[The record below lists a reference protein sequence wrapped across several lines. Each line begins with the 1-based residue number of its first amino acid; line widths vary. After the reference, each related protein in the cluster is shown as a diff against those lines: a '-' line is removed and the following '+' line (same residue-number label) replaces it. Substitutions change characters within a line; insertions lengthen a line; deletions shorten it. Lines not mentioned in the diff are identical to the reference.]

1 MTRPNWSDGEAYDR
15 YIGRWSRP
23 VADAFLAWLG
33 VPARRRWLDVGCG
46 TGALASRILRSA
58 APAEVV
64 GVDPSEGFIATA
76 RASVP
81 HVTFLTGDAQELPLP
96 DRRFDVV
103 VSALVINF
111 VPDQSR
117 ALREFTRV
125 TTPGGVVA
133 AYVWDVSEGMGII
146 RQFWDAAISLDP
158 AAAEADEG
166 SRHPLCRPDPLRG
179 LWQSAGLTDVTVEA
193 IEVPTVFT
201 DFDDYWQPF
210 LAGRFPA
217 PGYAMSL
224 SEEHRAELRETLR
237 TQLPTRADGT
247 IPLTAR
253 AWAVR
258 GVRSPA

>member
-158 AAAEADEG
+158 AAAEA
-166 SRHPLCRPDPLRG
+166 
-179 LWQSAGLTDVTVEA
+179 